1 MNDETVRLDR
11 APQISPAPKSLRLL
25 FLATL
30 LAGAFL
36 LFWIRHA
43 AHTDSEWNPATY
55 FYVGKTIL
63 DGGLPYRDA
72 YDVKGPGIYYLFA
85 FSMLFTG
92 QNPLGIHLIEAI
104 WLALTA
110 WVLSCVTARLYR
122 QQAAGYLAGS
132 FLLIYLISYAPR
144 GEITEPDF
152 LIILP
157 MALGILLLLRAEEHD
172 RLGQWVL
179 AGLSMAA
186 AAMLKLPAA
195 ALGIAMM
202 FAAVRLAP
210 ARLGRIS
217 ARLAAL
223 AAGLLVPVLLFVL
236 WYYFRGALSDMWT
249 AQFVFVPEYLR
260 AFNAW
265 QSPACVREMFTRPM
279 HLPLY
284 AMGGLAIVGLIPSGR
299 KAGRWPDV
307 LVIVWLGVA
316 ALALFLHGLFFE
328 YHFVPLAAPLAILSA
343 RAIIGWRDEHAA
355 LRIAVVAGVLLFL
368 FMPVKHVPR
377 FLLTESYAL
386 GEARAAKDP
395 WRILALS
402 LRARTAPG
410 DTLFLWGNVPHF
422 YLDADRRPP
431 TRFFHT
437 MHLSTPGPQELA
449 RPELLAGLEA
459 HKPKFFAVNKGRTIG
474 VGPCPISHFDFYESF
489 LHFAGLQKFLEAGYV
504 VEEETPR
511 YTLYRRNDVA
521 PPVPPA
527 EVPGVR

>member
-1 MNDETVRLDR
+1 VNDQTVRLAR
-11 APQISPAPKSLRLL
+11 APHISPAPKPLRLL
-25 FLATL
+25 FVVL
-30 LAGAFL
+30 LILGAFL

-43 AHTDSEWNPATY
+43 AHGDSVWNTATY
-55 FYVGKTIL
+55 MYVGKTIL

-72 YDVKGPGIYYLFA
+72 YDVKGPGIYYFFA
-85 FSMLFTG
+85 LGMLFTG
-92 QNPLGIHLIEAI
+92 QNPLGIHILETL

-110 WVLSCVTARLYR
+110 WVLACVTARIYR
-122 QQAAGYLAGS
+122 QQAAGYLAAA
-132 FLLIYLISYAPR
+132 FLLIYLISYAPN

-157 MALGILLLLRAEEHD
+157 MALGVLLLLRAEEHD

-202 FAAVRLAP
+202 FAAVRQAP
-210 ARLGRIS
+210 AGLGRIC

-223 AAGLLVPVLLFVL
+223 AAGLLVPILLFVF
-236 WYYFRGALSDMWT
+236 WYYRRGALGDMWT
-249 AQFVFVPEYLR
+249 AQFVFVPQYLR

-284 AMGGLAIVGLIPSGR
+284 AMGGLAIVGLIPAGR
-299 KAGRWPDV
+299 KAWRWPDV
-307 LVIVWLGVA
+307 LVIVWLAVA
-316 ALALFLHGLFFE
+316 ALGLFLHGLFFE
-328 YHFVPLAAPLAILSA
+328 YHFVPLAAPLAMLSA
-343 RAIIGWRDEHAA
+343 RAIVGWREERAA
-355 LRIAVVAGVLLFL
+355 LRVAVVAGVLLFL
-368 FMPVKHVPR
+368 FMPVKHVPH

-386 GEARAAKDP
+386 GEVRAAKDP
-395 WRILALS
+395 WRILAIS
-402 LRARTAPG
+402 LRARTSPG
-410 DTLFLWGNVPHF
+410 DALFLWGNVPHF

-431 TRFFHT
+431 TRFFHN
-437 MHLSTPGPQELA
+437 MHLSTPGSQELA

-459 HKPKFFAVNKGRTIG
+459 HKPKFFVVNKSRTIG
-474 VGPCPISHFDFYESF
+474 FGPCPISQFDFYESY

-521 PPVPPA
+521 PPVASA
-527 EVPGVR
+527 EAPSGR